1 LEWKRDLIVTFLSS
15 KEKENNWEDL
25 KINKM
30 AQSTLE
36 KLPYQTPRIRVIFL
50 N

>member
-1 LEWKRDLIVTFLSS
+1 LSS

-30 AQSTLE
+30 AQSTFE
-36 KLPYQTPRIRVIFL
+36 KLPYQTSRLRIIFFKL
-50 N
+50 NNKKMAKI